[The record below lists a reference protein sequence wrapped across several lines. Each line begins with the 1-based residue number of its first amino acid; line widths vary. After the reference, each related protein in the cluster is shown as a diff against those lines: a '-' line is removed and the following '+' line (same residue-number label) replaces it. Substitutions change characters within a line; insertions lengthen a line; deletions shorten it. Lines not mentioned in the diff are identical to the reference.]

1 MFVLARFPRN
11 SALCHG
17 GSSRAPR
24 ELCADCGAETD
35 KRLLAKRE
43 PGAKNN
49 DSFPPNS
56 ARLLSSA
63 PAARFEKRERAGRN
77 LCGGGRDR

>member
-24 ELCADCGAETD
+24 ELCAETD

-49 DSFPPNS
+49 DSFPPNC